1 MWRWTLDGIS
11 ESTAF
16 DLALKNEK
24 HRKLEQ
30 RTEHRFEATLH
41 PVMVQFKETARKS
54 NKDFSRDA
62 PNDNTKGSVILNP
75 STGRSG

>member
-41 PVMVQFKETARKS
+41 PVMVSLKRPPASQRKI
-54 NKDFSRDA
+54 SRA
-62 PNDNTKGSVILNP
+62 TLENDNTKGSVISNP